1 MADSQL
7 TSYSM
12 VKSWKI
18 LLYNQDSFSPLLE
31 VIAREF
37 RQEKEIKDIQIGEKE
52 VKCLCVQ
59 MG

>member
-12 VKSWKI
+12 VKSWKPE
-18 LLYNQDSFSPLLE
+18 NSDK
-31 VIAREF
+31 
-37 RQEKEIKDIQIGEKE
+37 KEIKDIQIGKKE

-59 MG
+59 ME